1 MKGNETF
8 KIAVKSMEEAAQEAA
23 KANGVALGDI
33 DVFIPHQANMRI
45 LKAVSQRSW
54 GERPSGGAVVRN
66 RAKPSRLRMTR
77 KWTSAHASAYAVE
90 MSWAPSIASPFET
103 RSPAQVVD
111 GLEAPSGNQPG
122 ARVARDTVARPLL
135 DGGDEGVVQG
145 LLGQLEIAEQADKGR
160 QHAPRL
166 LAVQRLD
173 AAAQRLAVLP
183 QWLACAWQQALFGA
197 SS

>member
-1 MKGNETF
+1 MALKRPAET
-8 KIAVKSMEEAAQEAA
+8 S
-23 KANGVALGDI
+23 
-33 DVFIPHQANMRI
+33 QAR
-45 LKAVSQRSW
+45 
-54 GERPSGGAVVRN
+54 G
-66 RAKPSRLRMTR
+66 LR
-77 KWTSAHASAYAVE
+77 
-90 MSWAPSIASPFET
+90 
-103 RSPAQVVD
+103 
-111 GLEAPSGNQPG
+111 
-122 ARVARDTVARPLL
+122 VARPLL

-145 LLGQLEIAEQADKGR
+145 LLGQLEIAEQADQGR